1 MGEYLGRDFTEVPE
15 GSTSAVPSPPR
26 APKKQRVADVIAD
39 SEDIDDTH
47 FSSDDDDDSAIP
59 AAPLSS
65 RPPPRTGKKILLKF
79 GIDTS

>member
-15 GSTSAVPSPPR
+15 GSTSAAPSPPR
-26 APKKQRVADVIAD
+26 ALKRQRVADVVAD
-39 SEDIDDTH
+39 SEDIDETH

-65 RPPPRTGKKILLKF
+65 RPPPRTEKKILPKF
-79 GIDTS
+79 GIDAS